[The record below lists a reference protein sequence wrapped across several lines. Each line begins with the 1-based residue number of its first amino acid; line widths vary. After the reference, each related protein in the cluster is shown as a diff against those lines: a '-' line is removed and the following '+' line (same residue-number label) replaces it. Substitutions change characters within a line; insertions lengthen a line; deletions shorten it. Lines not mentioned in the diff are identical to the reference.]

1 MAPKKRFRPLE
12 IGSPIHS
19 KRKVQKPLQEKTTNL
34 RVSPLALS
42 RIDKDIKGKD
52 SAKVE
57 KTRKVISENIFNSKH
72 VDLRLETPRQGLKF
86 VSDSQNGSKAPDVRY
101 LKNKSSHALKDE
113 RQAIESPSFDK
124 SLKFEDIEQPP
135 KSTSTPVSAQ
145 PSQISVER
153 EPPMFPLPYYIAPSP
168 MYNFNPYQ
176 NFTGNPIFLAPCYNP
191 SLNYA
196 VPAQQ
201 PELLY
206 PNVNVYDS
214 PLFDKARLTHQINY
228 PDSLNRE
235 HHFEYLPIY
244 PVSISNNGDFVGQE
258 TPRIAPKPSKK
269 RLSNSQ
275 DVDCSDYESSGQN
288 ATYHDSKSPLG

>member
-12 IGSPIHS
+12 IGSPKHS

-34 RVSPLALS
+34 RVSPFALS
-42 RIDKDIKGKD
+42 RIDKDAKSKE

-72 VDLRLETPRQGLKF
+72 VDLRLETPRPGLKF
-86 VSDSQNGSKAPDVRY
+86 VSDPQKGSKAPDVRY

-113 RQAIESPSFDK
+113 RQAIVSPSFDK

-145 PSQISVER
+145 PSQIRVER
-153 EPPMFPLPYYIAPSP
+153 EPSMFPLPYYIAPSP

-176 NFTGNPIFLAPCYNP
+176 NFTGNLVFLTPCYNP
-191 SLNYA
+191 SVNYA
-196 VPAQQ
+196 IPVQQ

-206 PNVNVYDS
+206 PNGNVYDS
-214 PLFDKARLTHQINY
+214 PLFDKVRHPHQIND

-235 HHFEYLPIY
+235 QHYEYRPIF
-244 PVSISNNGDFVGQE
+244 PISISNNGDFVGQE
-258 TPRIAPKPSKK
+258 TPRIASKPSNK
-269 RLSNSQ
+269 RFSNSQ
-275 DVDCSDYESSGQN
+275 DVDYSDYESSGQN
-288 ATYHDSKSPLG
+288 ATYHDSKSPLD